1 MAIPGDLIGLGM
13 PPGLANLLGLQPSA
27 VTCAGTSA
35 SDATTITTALSRLT
49 AASSQTG
56 AIIPASMPLG
66 AIFVVNTESSTS
78 AVVYPPSG
86 ATINAASS
94 LTVAQNK
101 TAIFFR
107 YSATL
112 IFSVLTA

>member
-1 MAIPGDLIGLGM
+1 M
-13 PPGLANLLGLQPSA
+13 PTPSNFMGVGTPAPLASLLGYEPSA
-27 VTCAGTSA
+27 VTCAGTA
-35 SDATTITTALSRLT
+35 AGDATPITTKLSQLT

-56 AIIPASMPLG
+56 AILPSDALNG
-66 AIFVVNTESSTS
+66 DIFIVNTVSSTS

-101 TAIFFR
+101 TALLVK

-112 IFSVLTA
+112 WFSILTA